1 MFKAIGK
8 TVGIAIGLVA
18 IPLLLLVA
26 GVALTVVGPL
36 AGAILIVFLPLV
48 IVGVIIGYKSAKKDK
63 GE

>member
-26 GVALTVVGPL
+26 GIALTVVGPL